1 MHIDNNSSATVS
13 SVFSCISCT
22 LCRHIYGKFSVQNDQ
37 EAPEH
42 ICLLYIVIL
51 NMYYFKYCL
60 FNSGCYSGKMTM
72 KTGHV
77 GSMNSLN

>member
-51 NMYYFKYCL
+51 NIY
-60 FNSGCYSGKMTM
+60 
-72 KTGHV
+72 
-77 GSMNSLN
+77 